1 MSLRLS
7 LVGNPVPPGTES
19 PAISTPSSGRS
30 SSGSANDSAAQRSG
44 WTARPS
50 ARRASTGAAGY
61 LKRWADW
68 SGADGKRLAAQAT
81 GRSYRWYLRQG
92 EAVACVR
99 TPRRRSESDVDEESP
114 RSSSSFIAQ
123 ADSLVDMIA
132 KDAPRTLPAREGSS
146 DGGDEVPL
154 TADESMHV
162 ASVTRVLTALFGGR
176 LSAAQYR
183 QGISII
189 VAFLLDVARGASAEK
204 GRAALTQAQAER
216 DEASVFWLIVAV
228 VEDVYPLT
236 LEPRLLL
243 AETTLLWR
251 LLLHHT
257 PRVVVHLTGL
267 FGDALAAEGG
277 FTQVFLTKF
286 LQTLCSD
293 QFVPETACQLWD
305 VLLVAHHQQ
314 EQQEQRRQQQQP
326 GAGGESEQQEPRPHS
341 AFYRCLSPTALVL
354 RPTAKASK
362 SLSSRAR
369 RAAVVAHLQA
379 GSVIEVAERLAT
391 PTGVWL
397 RVCAVAVAIPA
408 EGGPSSSAPQPGHR
422 YHRRDCGG
430 WVSLGSGDGAP
441 RHFVEVKREEAATML
456 PQIILAFVRL
466 HTEAICATS
475 ELSDLVRPFT
485 LGLAAKS
492 LSSLL
497 LFAGWDGWA
506 IRAPRLPAIHHSRRD
521 TPREHA
527 AWRERPRHRGRPA
540 PVPCGLPRR

>member
-7 LVGNPVPPGTES
+7 LVGGPMAPGTDS
-19 PAISTPSSGRS
+19 PAVSTPSSGRS
-30 SSGSANDSAAQRSG
+30 SSGSANDQRSG
-44 WTARPS
+44 WTARTS

-99 TPRRRSESDVDEESP
+99 TPRRRSESDVDAESP
-114 RSSSSFIAQ
+114 RSSASFIAQ

-176 LSAAQYR
+176 VSAAQYR

-189 VAFLLDVARGASAEK
+189 VAFLLDVARGASAAK

-257 PRVVVHLTGL
+257 PRVVAHLTGL

-314 EQQEQRRQQQQP
+314 EQQEQRLQQP
-326 GAGGESEQQEPRPHS
+326 AAGGEAEQQEPRPHS
-341 AFYRCLSPTALVL
+341 AFYRCLAPTALVL

-379 GSVIEVAERLAT
+379 GSVIEVAERLVA

-430 WVSLGSGDGAP
+430 WVSLGEGDGAP

-506 IRAPRLPAIHHSRRD
+506 IRAPRLPAIHHRRRD
-521 TPREHA
+521 APRERA
-527 AWRERPRHRGRPA
+527 AWRQRPRHRGRPA
-540 PVPCGLPRR
+540 PVPCGLSRR